1 LDICGS
7 SIDEFVDGLLNFD
20 RVSFRDQENPADSI
34 IGFVG
39 QFVNNLTFTH
49 GLLGPPTKFRT
60 LSPKNADERVRWTTV
75 R

>member
-49 GLLGPPTKFRT
+49 RAKSRKIDSKLHILH
-60 LSPKNADERVRWTTV
+60 LSFTCRQAQLS
-75 R
+75 